1 MGLIES
7 RFDSNVLTTSVDKFF
22 NWARKSS
29 LWPMQFGLACC
40 AIEMMAVL
48 DPRHDMARF
57 GAEVF
62 RATPRQ
68 SDLMIVS
75 GTVTEKMAPIVRR
88 LWDQM
93 PEPKWVIAMGSCA
106 TCGGPYDTY
115 AVTQGVDRLIPVDV
129 YIPGCPPRPEAL
141 IWGLMELQKKIEKMH
156 ILRKGGEAY
165 DFARASVRDSLRPAH
180 EGPALRAE
188 QAQLKPAPVSGVKR
202 VPTPPKAAKP
212 AAPSGAPVSSP
223 ASAEGA
229 VAVAEVTTAEVL
241 EAAAPEVIPGE
252 TTDGASP
259 AAPFHR
265 EDLTLPERM
274 QMADELGGKW
284 ETKLFAAMAQTD
296 CGACGW
302 DCEGYANAI
311 ATGETK
317 DISLCVPGETETLD
331 MLVALMKEKGRD
343 FEGA

>member
-1 MGLIES
+1 MGLIEN
-7 RFDSNVLTTSVDKFF
+7 RFDSNVLTTTVDKFF

-68 SDLMIVS
+68 ADLMIVS

-156 ILRKGGEAY
+156 VLRKGGEAY
-165 DFARASVRDSLRPAH
+165 DFARAAVRDQIRPGH

-188 QAQLKPAPVSGVKR
+188 QAAQLKPAPISGVKR
-202 VPTPPKAAKP
+202 VPAPPAPPKP
-212 AAPSGAPVSSP
+212 AAPAAAP
-223 ASAEGA
+223 AAA
-229 VAVAEVTTAEVL
+229 ATATATAVAEPEV
-241 EAAAPEVIPGE
+241 AAPEVE
-252 TTDGASP
+252 TPAETGASP
-259 AAPFHR
+259 SVPFHD
-265 EDLTLPERM
+265 ENLTLPERM
-274 QMADELGGKW
+274 KLAEEMGGALKL
-284 ETKLFAAMAQTD
+284 KLFAAMAQTD

-302 DCEGYANAI
+302 DCEGYAAAI
-311 ATGETK
+311 DTGETK
-317 DISLCVPGETETLD
+317 DISLCVPGESETLD
-331 MLVALMKEKGRD
+331 MLKTLMEQAGKEY
-343 FEGA
+343 EGA